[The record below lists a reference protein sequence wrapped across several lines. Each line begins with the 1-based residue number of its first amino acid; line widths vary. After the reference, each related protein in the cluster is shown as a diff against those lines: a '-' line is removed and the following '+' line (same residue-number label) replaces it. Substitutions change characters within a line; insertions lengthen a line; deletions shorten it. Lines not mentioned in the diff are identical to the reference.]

1 MSITDELREVARTHT
16 TPELYTVVEADTLFD
31 IANRIDEE
39 HKRALTEQLDMF
51 TVGMKPMTDENMA
64 EGGWV
69 RLPVDADGVPIN
81 VGDWIT
87 GKWDA
92 KAKVVAV
99 TPDDVYW
106 WEPDGCHWCHASE
119 VRHHRKPTVA
129 DVLREFTRDWCDSSC
144 TGDMTNAERD
154 AAQANVIAEYVAKL
168 RLTDDGEEQ

>member
-1 MSITDELREVARTHT
+1 MSITKQLREYADKCDDKEYTC
-16 TPELYTVVEADTLFD
+16 LYVLAD
-31 IANRIDEE
+31 RIDAAHEKAMSE
-39 HKRALTEQLDMF
+39 QFKSLTID
-51 TVGMKPMTDENMA
+51 MKPMTEENMA

-154 AAQANVIAEYVAKL
+154 AAQANVIAEYANRIREAV
-168 RLTDDGEEQ
+168 THEEER